1 MAYELLV
8 AMGFLICDWCFI
20 SESIALGMPGIL
32 LVFSQ
37 YYLMEGRKEGT
48 NECVY

>member
-1 MAYELLV
+1 MAYELPV

-20 SESIALGMPGIL
+20 SESIALGMSGIS

-37 YYLMEGRKEGT
+37 YYLMEGRKKG
-48 NECVY
+48 NK